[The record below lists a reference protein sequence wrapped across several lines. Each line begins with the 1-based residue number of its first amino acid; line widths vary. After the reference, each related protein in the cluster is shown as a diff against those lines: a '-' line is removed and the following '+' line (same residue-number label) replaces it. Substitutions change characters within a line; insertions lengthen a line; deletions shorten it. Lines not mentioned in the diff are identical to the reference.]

1 MAKSLCVHL
10 TFSAAT
16 LNRTPHSADSQF
28 AAECPRRGEEVI
40 LNQTRSDAFTKEIR
54 MKYCRFL
61 LDGLPHYGAVEDRN
75 NEPWIVDLARAPE
88 EDLAFRLLHQ
98 RATSFSYNFE
108 PTPLSAAELLAPVT
122 PSKIICVG
130 RNYRDHAKELGNE
143 VPTEP
148 LLFFK
153 PPSSLLAPGGIVRMP
168 AASARVDFEGE
179 LALVIGR
186 RATKLAANA
195 DTKSVIR
202 GYTLANDVTARDLQK
217 KEAQWTRAKGFDT
230 FCPVGPIVSDEVDP
244 AAGLTLETRVNG
256 ELRQHGST
264 LDLIFSIPALLA
276 YITEAITLE
285 PGDLIL
291 TGTPAGVGPLAAGDR
306 VEVSIPG
313 LGALVNTFQPA
324 GAGNAPTFHF
334 PHLN

>member
-1 MAKSLCVHL
+1 
-10 TFSAAT
+10 
-16 LNRTPHSADSQF
+16 
-28 AAECPRRGEEVI
+28 
-40 LNQTRSDAFTKEIR
+40 

-61 LDGLPHYGAVEDRN
+61 LEGRPHYGALDERGG
-75 NEPWIVDLARAPE
+75 ETWIVDLIDAPG
-88 EDLAFRLLHQ
+88 EDLAYRLEHAQGLG
-98 RATSFSYNFE
+98 AKADFSGLAFE
-108 PTPLSAAELLAPVT
+108 PMPLSAAELLAPVT

-153 PPSSLLAPGGIVRMP
+153 PPSSLLAPRGVVRMP
-168 AASARVDFEGE
+168 AASERVDFEGE
-179 LALVIGR
+179 LALIVGQR
-186 RATKLAANA
+186 VSKLAADA
-195 DTKSVIR
+195 DWRAVVR
-202 GYTLANDVTARDLQK
+202 GYTIANDVTARDLQK
-217 KEAQWTRAKGFDT
+217 KDGQWTRAKGFDT

-244 AAGLTLETRVNG
+244 EAGLTVETRVNG

-264 LDLIFSIPALLA
+264 LDFIFSIPALLR
-276 YITEAITLE
+276 YISAAITLE

-313 LGALVNTFQPA
+313 LGVLANTFQPE
-324 GAGNAPTFHF
+324 G
-334 PHLN
+334 L